1 MGHSSPQVV
10 RAFVASFEIK
20 PLDPVREATGQ
31 DHRSIAVDGQ
41 PPDVRHQAVLPDDLR
56 IQPARSPRGQHF
68 DPDQHA
74 ERRSSHQERTVRQEA
89 KVRHRL
95 DGLQPPGRPAEAV
108 EKAHGTQ
115 PAADRD
121 IAAVRINRQERRL
134 AGSGPLDAHLEI
146 GIEQQQAGIIAFPEQ
161 RDQRSFITDRPCHD
175 PLGNP
180 GKRQRLPLCVQQ
192 VELVPLIPGED
203 PAGLARRTEPLSGA
217 SVTMVQAVTG
227 SSRLAVRHARA
238 SKPPSVVLGS
248 HVIAPSGRDSRNV
261 SRLRISTMNRGH
273 AVRKSYVNRS
283 RPGGNQDVSASKPR
297 RGSPAHRR

>member
-31 DHRSIAVDGQ
+31 DHRSIAGDGQ

-95 DGLQPPGRPAEAV
+95 DGLQPPRRPAEAV
-108 EKAHGTQ
+108 EKAHSTQ

-134 AGSGPLDAHLEI
+134 AGSGPLDAHPEI

-180 GKRQRLPLCVQQ
+180 GKRQRLP
-192 VELVPLIPGED
+192 
-203 PAGLARRTEPLSGA
+203 
-217 SVTMVQAVTG
+217 
-227 SSRLAVRHARA
+227 
-238 SKPPSVVLGS
+238 
-248 HVIAPSGRDSRNV
+248 
-261 SRLRISTMNRGH
+261 
-273 AVRKSYVNRS
+273 
-283 RPGGNQDVSASKPR
+283 
-297 RGSPAHRR
+297 

>member
-31 DHRSIAVDGQ
+31 DHRSIAGDGQ

-108 EKAHGTQ
+108 EKAHSTQ

-134 AGSGPLDAHLEI
+134 AGSGPLDAHPEI

-203 PAGLARRTEPLSGA
+203 PAGLAREGQTLERSLGHDGPGRHRLQPARCSITHLGHQSPQGRPRKR
-217 SVTMVQAVTG
+217 G
-227 SSRLAVRHARA
+227 SPR
-238 SKPPSVVLGS
+238 LGS
-248 HVIAPSGRDSRNV
+248 HVIAPSGR
-261 SRLRISTMNRGH
+261 IQFSTWR
-273 AVRKSYVNRS
+273 
-283 RPGGNQDVSASKPR
+283 
-297 RGSPAHRR
+297 

>member
-1 MGHSSPQVV
+1 MPVDEIASQRVDVKRDRRPGKLCPPADIARRVHDRQLSLQRRRHDGSARKVGNRMGHSSPQVV
-10 RAFVASFEIK
+10 RAFVAPFEIK

-134 AGSGPLDAHLEI
+134 AGSGPLDAHPEI

-192 VELVPLIPGED
+192 VELVPLIPGKD
-203 PAGLARRTEPLSGA
+203 PAGLARRTDP
-217 SVTMVQAVTG
+217 
-227 SSRLAVRHARA
+227 
-238 SKPPSVVLGS
+238 
-248 HVIAPSGRDSRNV
+248 
-261 SRLRISTMNRGH
+261 
-273 AVRKSYVNRS
+273 
-283 RPGGNQDVSASKPR
+283 
-297 RGSPAHRR
+297 